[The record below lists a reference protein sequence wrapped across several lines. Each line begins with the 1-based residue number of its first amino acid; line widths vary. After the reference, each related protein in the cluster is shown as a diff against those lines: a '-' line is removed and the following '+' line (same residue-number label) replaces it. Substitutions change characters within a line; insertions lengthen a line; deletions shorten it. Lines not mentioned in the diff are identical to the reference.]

1 VQFTHALQDIMRA
14 YVLSV
19 RSTAPSYVHMQGMM
33 HALINSAAACA
44 RLLLRS
50 TVLAHPDCT
59 VFVGVREYD
68 LSWGC

>member
-1 VQFTHALQDIMRA
+1 
-14 YVLSV
+14 
-19 RSTAPSYVHMQGMM
+19 MM

-59 VFVGVREYD
+59 VFLGVREYD